1 SAARVYRLRLDGGRR
16 KVLVVISGP
25 QETLAA
31 YPHHIA
37 GDGLR
42 TRVGVPRDSFSDIHG
57 KSALRHRI
65 HATTR
70 LASGERNAFDHLGF
84 DEPRCHHIRGDA
96 LVRQTAA
103 QISDKTD
110 DSRLGRAVIRLSV

>member
-1 SAARVYRLRLDGGRR
+1 MTGADESAARVYRLRPDGGRR

-42 TRVGVPRDSFSDIHG
+42 TRVGVPRDSFSDVHG

-65 HATTR
+65 HATSR
-70 LASGERNAFDHLGF
+70 LASGERNTFDHFGL
-84 DEPRCHHIRGDA
+84 DESRCHDICGDA
-96 LVRQTAA
+96 PVCQATA
-103 QISDKTD
+103 QI
-110 DSRLGRAVIRLSV
+110 